1 MSAVAD
7 LFDDDLDEILTP
19 GMTLMEYNEEAMNLG
34 FYEDMLIY
42 PALGLAG
49 EAGEVANKVAK
60 LMRDKDLIDID
71 PIVDLDME
79 DKLEIAH
86 ELGDV
91 LWMVTA
97 TANDIG
103 FDLDEIAAMNLSK
116 LKDRAKRG
124 NTSRVRRQPLDAT
137 GLRYRDQ
144 FVP

>member
-7 LFDDDLDEILTP
+7 LFENDLDEILTP
-19 GMTLMEYNEEAMNLG
+19 GMTLMEYKEEAMNLG

-60 LMRDKDLIDID
+60 LVRDKDLMDLD
-71 PIVDLDME
+71 PIVDLEME
-79 DKLEIAH
+79 DKLEIAR

-91 LWMVTA
+91 VWMVTA

-124 NTSRVRRQPLDAT
+124 TLQGSGDNR
-137 GLRYRDQ
+137 
-144 FVP
+144 

>member
-7 LFDDDLDEILTP
+7 LFENDLDEILTP

-49 EAGEVANKVAK
+49 EAGEVANIVAK
-60 LMRDKDLIDID
+60 LVRDKDLMDLD
-71 PIVDLDME
+71 PIVELEME
-79 DKLEIAH
+79 DKLEIAR

-124 NTSRVRRQPLDAT
+124 TLQGSGDNR
-137 GLRYRDQ
+137 
-144 FVP
+144 

>member
-7 LFDDDLDEILTP
+7 LFEDDLDEILTP

-60 LMRDKDLIDID
+60 LVRDKDLMDLD
-71 PIVDLDME
+71 PIVDLEMDE
-79 DKLEIAH
+79 KLEIAR

-124 NTSRVRRQPLDAT
+124 TLQGSGDNR
-137 GLRYRDQ
+137 
-144 FVP
+144 

>member
-7 LFDDDLDEILTP
+7 LFENDLDEILTP

-60 LMRDKDLIDID
+60 LVRDKELMDLD
-71 PIVDLDME
+71 PIVDLEME
-79 DKLEIAH
+79 DKLEIAR

-116 LKDRAKRG
+116 LKDRARRG
-124 NTSRVRRQPLDAT
+124 TLQGSGDNR
-137 GLRYRDQ
+137 
-144 FVP
+144 

>member
-7 LFDDDLDEILTP
+7 LFENDMDEILTP

-42 PALGLAG
+42 LALGLAG

-60 LMRDKDLIDID
+60 LVRDKDLMDLD
-71 PIVDLDME
+71 PIVDLEME
-79 DKLEIAH
+79 DKLEIAR

-124 NTSRVRRQPLDAT
+124 TLQGSGDNR
-137 GLRYRDQ
+137 
-144 FVP
+144 

>member
-1 MSAVAD
+1 
-7 LFDDDLDEILTP
+7 
-19 GMTLMEYNEEAMNLG
+19 
-34 FYEDMLIY
+34 MLIY

-60 LMRDKDLIDID
+60 LVRDKDLMDLD
-71 PIVDLDME
+71 PIVDLEME
-79 DKLEIAH
+79 DKLEIAR

-124 NTSRVRRQPLDAT
+124 TLQGSGDNR
-137 GLRYRDQ
+137 
-144 FVP
+144 

>member
-7 LFDDDLDEILTP
+7 LFENDLDEILTP

-60 LMRDKDLIDID
+60 LVRDKDLMDLD
-71 PIVDLDME
+71 PIVDLEME
-79 DKLEIAH
+79 DKLEIAR

-124 NTSRVRRQPLDAT
+124 TLQGSGDNR
-137 GLRYRDQ
+137 
-144 FVP
+144 